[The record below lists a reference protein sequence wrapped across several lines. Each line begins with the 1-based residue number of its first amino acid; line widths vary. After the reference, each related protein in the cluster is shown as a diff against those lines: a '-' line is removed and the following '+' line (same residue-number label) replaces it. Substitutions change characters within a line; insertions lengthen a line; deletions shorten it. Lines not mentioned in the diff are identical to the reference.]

1 MKIKF
6 SKTNRAARWFFA
18 AALTSLGSA
27 AIGGPAAIG
36 EQLREATRLPGK
48 PSTPKL
54 EVPPAKPYTKNNEE
68 AHFTVRKI
76 SIKGDDLLSE
86 EETVSLK
93 GEIEGKTIGLEA
105 LDRLCA
111 QLTASCRKKGHF
123 LARAY
128 LPQQEITDGEVVI
141 VILEARLESTNIVN
155 ASHVKDETVFMRLGM
170 ISKGAPATEESV
182 SMAIASVSDLPGL
195 QILKAAVSPGRE
207 TGGTILTLTTTP
219 SERLRGLAYIDNHGA
234 KYTGRNRIG
243 ASLIVASPTGTGD
256 EIGVSVLRSLNA
268 GLNSGLFRYEKP
280 LSMRCNAFLSA
291 SHADYALGEQYTEL
305 QAHGK
310 SDSFEAG
317 VITTLHRNLDTKF
330 NCTVTVGHRK
340 LNDQMDAVSSQ
351 NPKED
356 DYVSASLAFQHTP
369 TGGGQRHHLDASIGL
384 MGGNIS
390 FLDQTSQSLD
400 LAGSNTQGS
409 YGIVEA
415 ELRYTQKLSS
425 SSSLSLLARAQ
436 QTLDS
441 KNIDGSRRL
450 GITGPDGLRAY
461 SPSDLLGDN
470 ASFIRAEYQCATTL
484 NGEYEAI
491 SGFFAE
497 YGRVSGG
504 NNASEI
510 ASRSLSDF
518 GVNLKISKSKWSF
531 DASAAFAVNKN
542 YLSEAP
548 GDARL
553 LLKAS
558 RQF

>member
-1 MKIKF
+1 MRLKF
-6 SKTNRAARWFFA
+6 RKTNAVAKWLIAAT
-18 AALTSLGSA
+18 LTSMTSA
-27 AIGGPAAIG
+27 AIGGPATIG
-36 EQLREATRLPGK
+36 EQLREAARMPGK
-48 PSTPKL
+48 PSIPKL
-54 EVPPAKPYTKNNEE
+54 EVTPSKPDSDKNAGER
-68 AHFTVRKI
+68 FMVRKI
-76 SIKGDDLLSE
+76 TVKGADLLSE
-86 EETVSLK
+86 EEMASLK
-93 GEIEGKTIGLEA
+93 GEIEGRTIGLEA
-105 LDRLCA
+105 LDRLCS

-123 LARAY
+123 LSRAY
-128 LPQQEITDGEVVI
+128 LPQQEIKDGEVVI
-141 VILEARLESTNIVN
+141 VILEARLESTHIVN
-155 ASHVKDETVFMRLGM
+155 ASYVNDETVLMRLGAT
-170 ISKGAPATEESV
+170 SKGTPATEES
-182 SMAIASVSDLPGL
+182 MGTAIASVSDLPGL
-195 QILKAAVSPGRE
+195 QIIKAAVSPGRE
-207 TGGTILTLTTTP
+207 TGGTILTLTTIP

-317 VITTLHRNLDTKF
+317 VITTLRRNLDTKLH
-330 NCTVTVGHRK
+330 CTVTIGHRK

-351 NPKED
+351 NPKKD
-356 DYVSASLAFQHTP
+356 DYASASMALQHTP
-369 TGGGQRHHLDASIGL
+369 TGGGQGHHLDASIGL

-415 ELRYTQKLSS
+415 EIRYTQKVSS
-425 SSSLSLLARAQ
+425 NSSLSLLARAQ

-470 ASFIRAEYQCATTL
+470 ASFVRAEYQTATAL
-484 NGEYEAI
+484 NGEYEATC
-491 SGFFAE
+491 GFFAE
-497 YGRVSGG
+497 HGRVSGG
-504 NNASEI
+504 GDASEI

-518 GVNLKISKSKWSF
+518 GMSLKISKSKWSL
-531 DASAAFAVNKN
+531 DASVAFAVNKN